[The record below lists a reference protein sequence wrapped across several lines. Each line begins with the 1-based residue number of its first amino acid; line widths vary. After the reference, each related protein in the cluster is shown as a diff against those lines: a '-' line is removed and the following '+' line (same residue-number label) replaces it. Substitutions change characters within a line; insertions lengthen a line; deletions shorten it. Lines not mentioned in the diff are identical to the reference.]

1 MKRFIIFLLVLLS
14 SVCIVYSLEDKNK
27 AALTVKTT
35 DPLSLSIMCS
45 EIDSITFSNVDLN
58 GVVHDSIVTQLVHTP
73 DTILAFPID
82 SIFDVSFT
90 DQSIHAEIFNNYND
104 LSTYLNDIE
113 ATQMDSATV
122 VSKILTWLNEQDNVV
137 SAALMENNS
146 GIEVTY
152 SQGGTGHITFEHL
165 EEIYD
170 LDEPV
175 FSPERDNAS
184 LLTRSSEPIYH
195 DITAIEGEEI
205 LKNTNFLFFRG
216 VREEFLQLQNGSY
229 YFNKIIQES
238 PISGFIN
245 TPRVGDLN
253 GLSKGLKEC
262 SVAIITQTHGADNRS
277 GSFQVEKFSGIAY
290 DLINDVFDTNIVLA
304 FNKYFIRT
312 YLVTW
317 VTPFFFTKYNSGQGV
332 GILNY
337 CWSDSMRVHIDNLAT
352 KNANIEQKSFASH
365 VPATLALGNRQ
376 RAKKYLSYLCK
387 GYTHSEAVKKTNQYI
402 VSLGNEAWDCK
413 LFEEVECKPKRFFSI
428 ENIDSFTKY
437 GPEYAMV
444 YCMIKGWTNLKH
456 DEIKNFKIW
465 YKDEKFEHPDET
477 CKVHEF
483 EVKPGNVFT
492 SKLLNDT
499 LKFTDD
505 GPNVIVFNVLQ
516 GDNGIHTYYTL
527 GFEYND
533 EIYHGKVDSLT
544 CIAQGVTE
552 GDWIDMGL
560 PSGIIWASKNY
571 KETYNI
577 DIDEFIELNLPTKAQ
592 FEELFS
598 DDNTYKVQLNSQWIR
613 LVSKHNGNRID
624 FFFGGSPRTKYVMNG
639 IKYVSTDDRK
649 DYYYNLFWRSDFGFP
664 DIHLLLYKDAKFGF
678 IENAKVDNSN
688 YHCVR
693 LVK

>member
-1 MKRFIIFLLVLLS
+1 MVLLS
-14 SVCIVYSLEDKNK
+14 SICIVYSLEDKNK
-27 AALTVKTT
+27 TALTVKTT

-58 GVVHDSIVTQLVHTP
+58 GVVHDSIVTQLIHTP
-73 DTILAFPID
+73 DTILVFPID

-90 DQSIHAEIFNNYND
+90 NQSIHAEIINNYND

-184 LLTRSSEPIYH
+184 LLTRSSEPLYH
-195 DITAIEGEEI
+195 DITAIKDEEI
-205 LKNTNFLFFRG
+205 LKNTKFLYFRG
-216 VREEFLQLQNGSY
+216 FDDPLLWSANGSLV
-229 YFNKIIQES
+229 FEEAIKQS
-238 PISGFIN
+238 PISNSII
-245 TPRVGDLN
+245 TPKVSNLE
-253 GLSKGLKEC
+253 GLISGLKES
-262 SVAIITQTHGADNRS
+262 SVAIITQTHGEPTF
-277 GSFQVEKFSGIAY
+277 GSFMVNYSPYYLKLYGEDLLQPDLKVYFKDKIFEFSVRIAWVKPKF
-290 DLINDVFDTNIVLA
+290 FDKFET
-304 FNKYFIRT
+304 
-312 YLVTW
+312 
-317 VTPFFFTKYNSGQGV
+317 GEGV
-332 GILNY
+332 GVLSY
-337 CWSDSMRVHIDNLAT
+337 CWSDAMRTYLDSKVNESS
-352 KNANIEQKSFASH
+352 NAIKHKSFASQETKTYA
-365 VPATLALGNRQ
+365 PGNRL
-376 RAKKYLSYLCK
+376 RAREYLYNLCR
-387 GYTHSEAVKKTNQYI
+387 GYTHAEAVKNSNKQIAT
-402 VSLGNEAWDCK
+402 VSPDQGNDGQ
-413 LFEEVECKPKRFFSI
+413 LFKEVECKPKRFFSI

-560 PSGIIWASKNY
+560 PSGTIWASKNY
-571 KETYNI
+571 KEAYNI

-598 DDNTYKVQLNSQWIR
+598 DDNTYKVQLNRQWIR
-613 LVSKHNGNRID
+613 LVSKHNGNRIN
-624 FFFGGSPRTKYVMNG
+624 FPFYASPTTKYVMNG
-639 IKYVSTDDRK
+639 IKYVSDRK

-678 IENAKVDNSN
+678 IENAKVDYWN